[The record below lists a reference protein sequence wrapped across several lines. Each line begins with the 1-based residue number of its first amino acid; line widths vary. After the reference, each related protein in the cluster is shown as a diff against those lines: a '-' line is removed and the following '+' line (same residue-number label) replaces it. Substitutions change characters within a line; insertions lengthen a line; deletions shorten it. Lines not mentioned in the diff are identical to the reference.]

1 MRALLSPKD
10 PSIMDPE
17 PQQQLTVN
25 QCIDQ
30 IALKLEAANLH
41 YGHGAI
47 DAQSEAL
54 WIVSKQLDVSPAE
67 ALDHMD
73 EAISIE
79 QEQKASTVANTRIS
93 TRKPLA
99 YILGEA
105 WLMGVPFFCSEQSIV
120 PRSWIAEL
128 IVDGSLEPWLPAD
141 GKALD
146 LCTGNGSLAIL
157 LALSCPDIHVS
168 ACDISMPALSVAARN
183 VDRHSLGSQ
192 IELLNGDLWDALP
205 EPNEDNLF
213 DLIICNPPYVNAAS
227 MSALPAEYHAEP
239 ELALAG
245 GDDGMDIIRRII
257 ASAPDYLS
265 DRGAILL
272 EIGNEYENFKKAF
285 PQIPAIWMEVSAGEE
300 QILLIQAE
308 DLR

>member
-1 MRALLSPKD
+1 
-10 PSIMDPE
+10 MDPE
-17 PQQQLTVN
+17 PQQHITVN

-30 IALKLEAANLH
+30 IAKKLDAANLH

-54 WIVSKQLDVSPAE
+54 WLVSKQLDLSPTE
-67 ALDHMD
+67 ALDRLED
-73 EAISIE
+73 SISEE
-79 QEQKASTVANTRIS
+79 QQQKAFLVADTRIT

-183 VDRHSLGSQ
+183 LDRHGLSSQ
-192 IELLNGDLWDALP
+192 VELLDGDLWNALP

-213 DLIICNPPYVNAAS
+213 DLIICNPPYVNATS
-227 MSALPAEYHAEP
+227 MNTLPLEYHAEP

-245 GDDGMDIIRRII
+245 GVDGMDLIRRII
-257 ASAPDYLS
+257 AHAPDYLS
-265 DRGAILL
+265 ERGAILL

-285 PQIPAIWMEVSAGEE
+285 PQIPVIWMEVSAGEE
-300 QILLIQAE
+300 QVLLIQAE

>member
-1 MRALLSPKD
+1 
-10 PSIMDPE
+10 MDPE
-17 PQQQLTVN
+17 PQQTITVN
-25 QCIDQ
+25 QYIDQ
-30 IALKLEAANLH
+30 MAKKLEGAGLH
-41 YGHGAI
+41 YGHGAV
-47 DAQSEAL
+47 DASSEAL
-54 WIVSKQLDVSPAE
+54 WLISKQLNLSPTE
-67 ALDHMD
+67 ALDHLED
-73 EAISIE
+73 IITND
-79 QEQKASTVANTRIS
+79 QQQKALAVVNERIT

-105 WLMGVPFFCSEQSIV
+105 WLMGIPFFCSEQSIV

-183 VDRHSLGSQ
+183 LDRHGLKSQ
-192 IELLNGDLWDALP
+192 VELFDGDLWDALDQ
-205 EPNEDNLF
+205 PNEDNVF
-213 DLIICNPPYVNAAS
+213 DLIICNPPYVNSSS
-227 MSALPAEYHAEP
+227 MNTLPAEYHAEP
-239 ELALAG
+239 ALALAG
-245 GDDGMDIIRRII
+245 GNDGMDLIRRII

-265 DRGAILL
+265 ERGAILI
-272 EIGNEYENFKKAF
+272 EIGNEYEHFKKAF
-285 PQIPAIWMEVSAGEE
+285 PQIPAIWMEVSSGEE
-300 QILLIQAE
+300 QVLLIQAE

>member
-1 MRALLSPKD
+1 
-10 PSIMDPE
+10 MDPE
-17 PQQQLTVN
+17 PAQALSVN
-25 QCIDQ
+25 QCIELVAQ
-30 IALKLEAANLH
+30 KLAAANLH

-54 WIVSKQLDVSPAE
+54 WIVSKQLDVSPTE
-67 ALDHMD
+67 ALDLLDHDISAEQQGKSLAIAD
-73 EAISIE
+73 ERI
-79 QEQKASTVANTRIS
+79 AS
-93 TRKPLA
+93 RKPLA

-168 ACDISMPALSVAARN
+168 ACDISLPALSVAARN
-183 VDRHSLGSQ
+183 VDRHGLNSQ
-192 IELLNGDLWDALP
+192 VELLEGDLWDALP

-213 DLIICNPPYVNAAS
+213 DLIICNPPYVNAQS
-227 MSALPAEYHAEP
+227 MNALPAEYHAEP
-239 ELALAG
+239 SLALAG
-245 GDDGMDIIRRII
+245 GDDGMDLIRKII
-257 ASAPDYLS
+257 AQAPDYLS
-265 DRGAILL
+265 ERGAILI
-272 EIGNEYENFKKAF
+272 EIGNEYENFKNAF
-285 PQIPAIWMEVSAGEE
+285 PQIPVIWMEVSAGEE
-300 QILLIQAE
+300 QVLLIQAE
-308 DLR
+308 DLH

>member
-1 MRALLSPKD
+1 
-10 PSIMDPE
+10 MDPE
-17 PQQQLTVN
+17 SQQHLTVN
-25 QCIDQ
+25 QCIEQ
-30 IALKLEAANLH
+30 IAQKLAAANLH

-54 WIVSKQLDVSPAE
+54 WIVSKQLNLSPVE
-67 ALDHMD
+67 ALDHL
-73 EAISIE
+73 ENSISE
-79 QEQKASTVANTRIS
+79 DLQQKASAIADTRIS

-183 VDRHSLGSQ
+183 VDRHSLNSQ
-192 IELLNGDLWDALP
+192 VELLNGDLWDALP

-213 DLIICNPPYVNAAS
+213 DLIICNPPYVNATS
-227 MSALPAEYHAEP
+227 MNTLPAEYHAEP

-245 GDDGMDIIRRII
+245 GDDGMDVIRRIL
-257 ASAPDYLS
+257 AQAPDYLAE
-265 DRGAILL
+265 RGAILL

-300 QILLIQAE
+300 QVLLIQAE
-308 DLR
+308 DLT

>member
-1 MRALLSPKD
+1 
-10 PSIMDPE
+10 MDPE
-17 PQQQLTVN
+17 SQQNLTVN
-25 QCIDQ
+25 QCINR
-30 IALKLEAANLH
+30 IAQKLEAGKLH

-54 WIVSKQLDVSPAE
+54 WIVSKQLDLSPAE
-67 ALDHMD
+67 ALDHLD
-73 EAISIE
+73 DAISE
-79 QEQKASTVANTRIS
+79 DQQKKASTVADTRIS

-183 VDRHSLGSQ
+183 VDRHSLSSQ
-192 IELLNGDLWDALP
+192 VELLNGDLWDALP

-213 DLIICNPPYVNAAS
+213 DLIICNPPYVNATS
-227 MSALPAEYHAEP
+227 MNALPAEYHAEP

-245 GDDGMDIIRRII
+245 GEDGMDLIRRIL
-257 ASAPDYLS
+257 AQAPDYLS
-265 DRGAILL
+265 ERGAILL
-272 EIGNEYENFKKAF
+272 EIGNECENFKKAF

-300 QILLIQAE
+300 QVLLIQAE

>member
-1 MRALLSPKD
+1 
-10 PSIMDPE
+10 MDPE
-17 PQQQLTVN
+17 PSQALTVN
-25 QCIDQ
+25 QCINEVAQ
-30 IALKLEAANLH
+30 KLVTADLH

-54 WIVSKQLDVSPAE
+54 WIVSKQLDLSPAE
-67 ALDHMD
+67 ALDHLED
-73 EAISIE
+73 PITDQQQQAALAIA
-79 QEQKASTVANTRIS
+79 QTRIS
-93 TRKPLA
+93 SRKPLA

-141 GKALD
+141 GKAPD

-157 LALSCPDIHVS
+157 LALSCPDIRVS
-168 ACDISMPALSVAARN
+168 ACDISLPALAVAARN
-183 VDRHSLGSQ
+183 IDRHGLGSQ
-192 IELLNGDLWDALP
+192 VELLDGDLWDALP

-213 DLIICNPPYVNAAS
+213 DLIICNPPYVNAQS
-227 MSALPAEYHAEP
+227 MSTLPAEYHAEP
-239 ELALAG
+239 SLALAG
-245 GDDGMDIIRRII
+245 GEDGMDLIRKII
-257 ASAPDYLS
+257 AHAPDYLS
-265 DRGAILL
+265 ERGALLL

-300 QILLIQAE
+300 QVLLIQAE

>member
-1 MRALLSPKD
+1 
-10 PSIMDPE
+10 MDPE
-17 PQQQLTVN
+17 PSQAFTVN
-25 QCIDQ
+25 QCINQ
-30 IALKLEAANLH
+30 IAQKLEVANLH

-54 WIVSKQLDVSPAE
+54 WITSKQLDLSPAD
-67 ALDHMD
+67 ALDHL
-73 EAISIE
+73 E
-79 QEQKASTVANTRIS
+79 QALSYDQYQNALVIADQRIT

-128 IVDGSLEPWLPAD
+128 IVNGSLESWLPAD
-141 GKALD
+141 GNVLD

-157 LALSCPDIHVS
+157 LALSCPDIHMS

-183 VDRHSLGSQ
+183 LDRHGLNSQ
-192 IELLNGDLWDALP
+192 VELFDGDLWDALP

-213 DLIICNPPYVNAAS
+213 DLIICNPPYVNATS
-227 MSALPAEYHAEP
+227 MSTLPAEYQAEP
-239 ELALAG
+239 VLALAG
-245 GDDGMDIIRRII
+245 GEDGMDLIRKII
-257 ASAPDYLS
+257 AQAPDYLS
-265 DRGAILL
+265 ERGALLL

-285 PQIPAIWMEVSAGEE
+285 PQIPVIWMEVSAGEE
-300 QILLIQAE
+300 QVLLIQAK

>member
-1 MRALLSPKD
+1 
-10 PSIMDPE
+10 MDPE
-17 PQQQLTVN
+17 PQPPLTVN
-25 QCIDQ
+25 QCIEQ
-30 IALKLEAANLH
+30 IAQKLAAANLH

-54 WIVSKQLDVSPAE
+54 WITSKQIHLSPTE
-67 ALDHMD
+67 TLDHLTDPITD
-73 EAISIE
+73 E
-79 QEQKASTVANTRIS
+79 QQKKAFLVANERIS

-157 LALSCPDIHVS
+157 LALSCPDIRVS
-168 ACDISMPALSVAARN
+168 ACDISLPALSVAARN
-183 VDRHSLGSQ
+183 VDRHSLNSQ
-192 IELLNGDLWDALP
+192 IELLDGDLWDALP

-213 DLIICNPPYVNAAS
+213 DLIICNPPYVNANS
-227 MSALPAEYHAEP
+227 MNALPPEYHAEP
-239 ELALAG
+239 ALALAG
-245 GDDGMDIIRRII
+245 GEDGMDLIRKII
-257 ASAPDYLS
+257 AHAPDYLS
-265 DRGAILL
+265 ERGAILL

-300 QILLIQAE
+300 QVLLIQAE

>member
-1 MRALLSPKD
+1 
-10 PSIMDPE
+10 MDPE
-17 PQQQLTVN
+17 PQQQITVN
-25 QCIDQ
+25 QCIDR
-30 IALKLEAANLH
+30 IAQKLDAANLH

-54 WIVSKQLDVSPAE
+54 WIISKQLNLSPSE
-67 ALDHMD
+67 GLDHL
-73 EAISIE
+73 EEVISE
-79 QEQKASTVANTRIS
+79 NHQQQAQAVADTRIS

-105 WLMGVPFFCSEQSIV
+105 WLMGVPFFCNDQSIV

-168 ACDISMPALSVAARN
+168 ACDISLPALSVAARN
-183 VDRHSLGSQ
+183 VDRHSLTSQ
-192 IELLNGDLWDALP
+192 IELFDGDLWDALP
-205 EPNEDNLF
+205 EPNEENLF
-213 DLIICNPPYVNAAS
+213 DLIICNPPYVNAGS
-227 MSALPAEYHAEP
+227 MNALPAEYHAEP

-245 GDDGMDIIRRII
+245 GEDGMDLIRRIL
-257 ASAPDYLS
+257 AQAPDYLS
-265 DRGAILL
+265 ERGAILL

-300 QILLIQAE
+300 QVLLIQAE

>member
-1 MRALLSPKD
+1 
-10 PSIMDPE
+10 MDPE
-17 PQQQLTVN
+17 PQQQITVN

-30 IALKLEAANLH
+30 IARKLEVANLH

-54 WIVSKQLDVSPAE
+54 WLVSKQLDLSPTE
-67 ALDHMD
+67 ALDHLEDIISD
-73 EAISIE
+73 ELQQQA
-79 QEQKASTVANTRIS
+79 AVVANTRIS

-183 VDRHSLGSQ
+183 VDRHSLSSQ
-192 IELLNGDLWDALP
+192 VELLNGDLWDALP

-213 DLIICNPPYVNAAS
+213 DLIICNPPYVNAVS
-227 MSALPAEYHAEP
+227 MNALPAEYHAEP

-245 GDDGMDIIRRII
+245 GDDGMDLIRRII
-257 ASAPDYLS
+257 AQAPDYLS
-265 DRGAILL
+265 ERGAILL

-285 PQIPAIWMEVSAGEE
+285 PQIPAIWMDVSAGEE
-300 QILLIQAE
+300 QVLLIQAE